1 MYVQIG
7 QNGCREHI
15 DPSQQVVRRD
25 HLVEAKLVKELSL
38 ISVLPPHHSRISC
51 RFLSRNHCSLGSS
64 TPFSTASVIFGLGRA
79 QLRGPLYLDER
90 TSSGRPGMS
99 EKCQERTPAPRDA
112 TAGTPNALR
121 AVARRFKR

>member
-1 MYVQIG
+1 MFVQIG

-64 TPFSTASVIFGLGRA
+64 TPFSTASTQSRLGCLA
-79 QLRGPLYLDER
+79 A
-90 TSSGRPGMS
+90 SSGRAAR
-99 EKCQERTPAPRDA
+99 EIYRK
-112 TAGTPNALR
+112 LR
-121 AVARRFKR
+121 LEPLCFPHRLSRG

>member
-1 MYVQIG
+1 MFVQIG

-64 TPFSTASVIFGLGRA
+64 TPFSTASTLTGRTA
-79 QLRGPLYLDER
+79 NAVPPGTGRFHDGAER
-90 TSSGRPGMS
+90 Y
-99 EKCQERTPAPRDA
+99 CQQ
-112 TAGTPNALR
+112 
-121 AVARRFKR
+121 

>member
-1 MYVQIG
+1 MFVQIG

-15 DPSQQVVRRD
+15 DPSQQVGRRD

-64 TPFSTASVIFGLGRA
+64 TPFSTASVNSGPWRVLGRS
-79 QLRGPLYLDER
+79 PLYPDEQ
-90 TSSGRPGMS
+90 TSASASMRSGS
-99 EKCQERTPAPRDA
+99 CQEPASMHLFDPVTDL
-112 TAGTPNALR
+112 PFDDLIYYP
-121 AVARRFKR
+121 VS